1 MAKIIKRHKPL
12 AVSPLKVSQPTGAV
26 LALLGIRHALPM
38 LHGSQGCSAFAKVF
52 FVRHFREPIPLQT
65 TAMDQTTTVMG
76 ADDNVFQGLR
86 TLIEKRHPAL
96 IGIPTTGLSETQGSD
111 IQGLVTRFYQQF
123 PEYTSTPIIPI
134 VTPDY
139 SGGLESGYALAVEAL
154 IDRLVPDDAG
164 HAGENPK
171 QINVLVSSMLT
182 AADLE
187 YLRDLVERFSL
198 EPVILP
204 DVGDALDGHLTED
217 DFTPVTIGGTPVDA
231 FATLGKARATLV
243 IGRSLH
249 KAANL
254 LHQRTGVED
263 YRFDSLMG
271 LEAMDRLVET
281 LHQLSGQAVSS
292 RLERERSQ
300 LQDSML
306 DTHFMLG
313 FARYAVAADPD
324 LLLSL
329 SQLLVSMGGEVVA
342 AVSPHNAPLLSDL
355 PVNEVFIGDLEDL
368 EHAARTHQAQLL
380 ISNAHAAETAS
391 RLHIP
396 LVRAGWPVYD
406 RLGAQHQLWI
416 GYRGTR
422 NTLTR
427 LANELLEQGHQHA
440 IKPYVSIYASTVYR
454 ADTTQKT
461 TQTHHSITREVS
473 HAAFEAD

>member
-12 AVSPLKVSQPTGAV
+12 TVSPLKVSQPTGAI
-26 LALLGIRHALPM
+26 LAFLGIRHALPM

-86 TLIEKRHPAL
+86 TVIEKRKPAL

-111 IQGLVTRFYQQF
+111 IQGLVKRFYHQH
-123 PEYTSTPIIPI
+123 PEYSNTPIIPV

-139 SGGLESGYALAVEAL
+139 AGGLESGYALAVEAL
-154 IDRLVPDDAG
+154 ISQLVADNPG
-164 HAGENPK
+164 HAGERPE
-171 QINVLVSSMLT
+171 QINLLVSSMLT

-187 YLRDLVERFSL
+187 YLRDLVESFSL
-198 EPVILP
+198 QPVILP
-204 DVGDALDGHLTED
+204 DVGDALDGHLTDD
-217 DFTPVTIGGTPVDA
+217 DFTPVTVGGTPVEA
-231 FATLGKARATLV
+231 FATLGQARATLV

-249 KAANL
+249 KAADL
-254 LHQRTGVED
+254 LHQRTDVED

-271 LEAMDRLVET
+271 LEAMDTLVDT
-281 LHQLSGQAVSS
+281 LRQISGQAVSV

-300 LQDSML
+300 LQDSLL

-324 LLLSL
+324 LLCSL
-329 SQLLVSMGGEVVA
+329 SQLIVSTGGEVVA
-342 AVSPHNAPLLSDL
+342 AVSPHHAALLTDL
-355 PVNEVFIGDLEDL
+355 PVNEVLIGDLEDL
-368 EHAARTHQAQLL
+368 EQMARDHKAQLL
-380 ISNAHAAETAS
+380 ISNAHAAETAT

-396 LVRAGWPVYD
+396 LVRAGWPIYD

-422 NTLTR
+422 NTLTL
-427 LANELLEQGHQHA
+427 LANRLLEQGHQHA
-440 IKPYVSIYASTVYR
+440 IKPYVSMYACAPY
-454 ADTTQKT
+454 TTKRRVDAHQPM
-461 TQTHHSITREVS
+461 IGEANNAPLEV
-473 HAAFEAD
+473 D